1 MCAARNFS
9 SRLLPDENEVLK
21 AFKHKAKQKKNKRFS
36 ENAGSRR
43 EKFEKR
49 KLFEVIWKLFKVVF
63 CFLYI
68 EFPCLLG
75 CLLHYVPFGLKASPS
90 VACFP
95 FKQQEKE
102 KMYGCE
108 RMSTDSDIGI
118 FNQ

>member
-21 AFKHKAKQKKNKRFS
+21 AFKHKAKQKKKSKGFLKVQAAGGKS
-36 ENAGSRR
+36 LKKENFLRSFGNCL
-43 EKFEKR
+43 
-49 KLFEVIWKLFKVVF
+49 KLFFAFFTLSFLA
-63 CFLYI
+63 CF
-68 EFPCLLG
+68 
-75 CLLHYVPFGLKASPS
+75 LHYVPFGLKASPS